1 MASTDEDNPQA
12 KEKKKTEEPIPAC
25 HSKQIEIEFDK
36 MWSDFMLELEC
47 MKLGWER
54 DEYNNTDLSAMN
66 MFKRVSNGID
76 LYFADLLLCFEC
88 PFGSEINSNK
98 CSNEHTL
105 TASAYFKNASIGE
118 DHATYRLLYHLFSEE
133 EAILFKN
140 GMQSLNLSS
149 FIGSI
154 GGKRNLFV
162 WYY

>member
-1 MASTDEDNPQA
+1 
-12 KEKKKTEEPIPAC
+12 
-25 HSKQIEIEFDK
+25 

-66 MFKRVSNGID
+66 MFKRVSNGEIVSDDEEEKEGEPSHVEGID

-105 TASAYFKNASIGE
+105 TASAYFKNASI

-154 GGKRNLFV
+154 GCKRNLFV